1 MLLTL
6 LNFMKKTAT
15 IILNRNL
22 PKVTDSLVE
31 HLKKNDGD
39 YTDIFVIE
47 AGSDKNNLSKYFTWH
62 IETEEVL
69 KYGLRYSRGMNYG
82 LLKLWQD
89 DDRINKS
96 TWKKYDSFFLIT
108 NDTKFPENQKTIKVL
123 QKILTEYP
131 KVGILSPCSKRWG
144 EKDLIGS
151 DSLKYFWF
159 IHNNAYFVKKEL
171 VEQLMNTEDPSYMNF
186 LFDGNNFRGYL
197 QESEI
202 IAKTYA
208 NDWAAAITTKVYAEE
223 DETYLH
229 DNNKLI
235 KTESYEKNLELYV
248 DEGLK
253 WVKKKYGFNSRWQMM
268 QYSQLFY
275 NKFFE
280 YYPEEKIN
288 KI

>member
-1 MLLTL
+1 
-6 LNFMKKTAT
+6 MKKTAT

-22 PKVTDSLVE
+22 PKETDALVE

-39 YTDIFVIE
+39 FTDIFVVE
-47 AGSDKNNLSKYFTWH
+47 AGSDKNNLSKYCTWH
-62 IETEEVL
+62 LETEEVL
-69 KYGLRYSRGMNYG
+69 KYGLRYFRGMNYG
-82 LLKLWQD
+82 LLKLWQE
-89 DDRINKS
+89 S
-96 TWKKYDSFFLIT
+96 VWKKYNSFFLTT
-108 NDTKFPENQKTIKVL
+108 NDTKFPKNQNTVKTL
-123 QKILTEYP
+123 QKIQTEYP
-131 KVGILSPCSKRWG
+131 KVGILSPCSKKWG
-144 EKDLIGS
+144 EKDLIGP

-159 IHNNAYFVKKEL
+159 IHSGAYFLRKEL
-171 VEQLMNTEDPSYMNF
+171 VEQLMNRENPSYMNF

-223 DETYLH
+223 DESYLL
-229 DNNKLI
+229 DKNKLI
-235 KTESYEKNLELYV
+235 KTESYEQNLKLYV

-253 WVKKKYGFNSRWQMM
+253 WIKKKYGFNSRWQMM

>member
-1 MLLTL
+1 
-6 LNFMKKTAT
+6 MKKTAT

-22 PKVTDSLVE
+22 PKETDALVE
-31 HLKKNDGD
+31 HLKENDD
-39 YTDIFVIE
+39 DLTDIFVVE
-47 AGSDKNNLSKYFTWH
+47 AGSDKNNLSKYCTWH
-62 IETEEVL
+62 LETEEVL
-69 KYGLRYSRGMNYG
+69 KNGLRYSRGMNYG
-82 LLKLWQD
+82 LLKLWLD
-89 DDRINKS
+89 S
-96 TWKKYDSFFLIT
+96 SWKRYSSFFLIT
-108 NDTKFPENQKTIKVL
+108 NDTKFPNNQNTIKVL
-123 QKILTEYP
+123 QEIQIEYP
-131 KVGILSPCSKRWG
+131 KVGILSPCSKKWG
-144 EKDLIGS
+144 ERNLIGT

-159 IHNNAYFVKKEL
+159 IHNNAYFLNKQL
-171 VEQLMNTEDPSYMNF
+171 VEQLMNTENPSYMNF

-223 DETYLH
+223 EETYLL
-229 DNNKLI
+229 DKNKLI
-235 KTESYEKNLELYV
+235 KTESYEENLELYI

-280 YYPEEKIN
+280 YYPKEKIN

>member
-1 MLLTL
+1 
-6 LNFMKKTAT
+6 MKKTAT

-22 PKVTDSLVE
+22 PKVTDALVE
-31 HLKKNDGD
+31 HLKKNDSD
-39 YTDIFVIE
+39 STDIFVIE

>member
-1 MLLTL
+1 
-6 LNFMKKTAT
+6 MKKTAT

-22 PKVTDSLVE
+22 PKVTDALVE

-39 YTDIFVIE
+39 STDIFVIE
-47 AGSDKNNLSKYFTWH
+47 AGSDKNNLSKYCTWH
-62 IETEEVL
+62 LETEEAL

-89 DDRINKS
+89 DDKINKT

-108 NDTKFPENQKTIKVL
+108 NDTKFPKDQSTIKVL
-123 QKILTEYP
+123 QEILVEYP

-144 EKDLIGS
+144 EMNLIGKN
-151 DSLKYFWF
+151 SLKYFWF
-159 IHNNAYFVKKEL
+159 IHNNAYFLHKDL
-171 VEQLMNTEDPSYMNF
+171 VEQLMDAENPSYMNF

-223 DETYLH
+223 DETYLI
-229 DNNKLI
+229 DKSKLI

-280 YYPEEKIN
+280 YYPKEKIN